1 MKNQLII
8 LKENPTRLL
17 GDYFPEIM
25 IDNREILDQEAQFE
39 IVYKNKVIG
48 RAVLHYRIPYPSSSL
63 RESQT
68 YLVYNK
74 PTNWLHL
81 TLSNQLKEGTYNSS
95 TRLVY
100 CLFRWIERDLLVFE
114 DLFKQSWETVVNEN
128 RTQLQM
134 EMAS

>member
-48 RAVLHYRIPYPSSSL
+48 RAALHYRIPYPSSSL

-74 PTNWLHL
+74 PTHWLHL
-81 TLSNQLKEGTYNSS
+81 TLSKQLEEGTYNSS
-95 TRLVY
+95 TQLVY
-100 CLFRWIERDLLVFE
+100 CLFRWLERDLLVFE
-114 DLFKQSWETVVNEN
+114 DLFKVSWETVVNEN

>member
-8 LKENPTRLL
+8 QKENPARLL
-17 GDYFPEIM
+17 GDFFPEIM
-25 IDNREILDQEAQFE
+25 IENREILDQEAEFE

-48 RAVLHYRIPYPSSSL
+48 RAKLHYRIPYQAGSL

-68 YLVYNK
+68 FLIYNK
-74 PTNWLHL
+74 PAHWLQL
-81 TLSNQLKEGTYNSS
+81 TLSKQLAEGTYNSQ
-95 TRLVY
+95 TWLVY
-100 CLFRWIERDLLVFE
+100 CLFRWVERDLLVFE
-114 DLFKQSWETVVNEN
+114 DLFKESWEDVVNEN